1 MRFYKTRNNIC
12 VYDILNEKEIKD
24 VSLADLGKNDICI
37 IFNEDELG
45 NIVPEISLG
54 ALFWAGK
61 NLDSLEDLHK
71 KYKKAKLVWTLLGP
85 EITEAFF
92 RAEEDA
98 YNRIKRS
105 ILNHDEKETQL
116 QKLREYKATDEYY
129 YSVLERIH
137 RRN

>member
-1 MRFYKTRNNIC
+1 MDFYKTNNTI
-12 VYDILNEKEIKD
+12 YIFDILNEKEIKNVRVASMRID
-24 VSLADLGKNDICI
+24 DICI
-37 IFNEDELG
+37 MFCEDELG
-45 NIVPEISLG
+45 NIVPEIRLG
-54 ALFWAGK
+54 TFFAVGK
-61 NLDSLEDLHK
+61 DLDSLEDLHK

-116 QKLREYKATDEYY
+116 KKLRENKATDEYY
-129 YSVLERIH
+129 YSVLERIY